1 MNALHTFAMRL
12 AANDDLPQ
20 ALETIV
26 EVRNY
31 YEQRSKS
38 RNGVSMSLACAL
50 YSEGILYCATG
61 RHDEGCAAMT
71 KLQELLGRLDIAL
84 PELAERTRLQL
95 AKEQTYPSTISL
107 LTKLNL
113 RCGHQEKASQA

>member
-1 MNALHTFAMRL
+1 MRL
-12 AANDDLPQ
+12 AANDDLPH

-38 RNGVSMSLACAL
+38 RNGVSMSLAR
-50 YSEGILYCATG
+50 

-71 KLQELLGRLDIAL
+71 KLQELLRRLDIAL